1 MITGPESATP
11 GLDEGRAWLD
21 MALASLSMFTV
32 FATAYSFGTFVK
44 PMAAEFHADR
54 GGTALVFGITAFL
67 YFVLGAVTG
76 PLVHKVGPRAMILFG
91 GTVQVVGIYL
101 TSRVHSLGLAYI
113 TYGVGV
119 GIGVACGYVPMVAVV
134 GGWFE
139 RRRSTAVGIA
149 VSGIGV
155 SSLIG
160 APLAA
165 RLIKSYGW
173 RDAYQIFAVGTAVL
187 LGIVA
192 LLIRRPP
199 GFSHRPAI
207 TLGESVKTR
216 NFALSYVSVLFVAI
230 PLSMV
235 FVNLVPYGEDHGI
248 TKVTAATLISVIGA
262 SSILG
267 RIGLAAVAQ
276 RVGIGP
282 VYATSFGAMAA
293 SQLVWLVAGS
303 SYVTL
308 AVFAALFGI
317 AYGGFISLSPGFL
330 AELFGADQLGGLTG
344 VNYSAA
350 GFGMLVGPTLGAWL
364 VDRTGSYTSTILA
377 AFVAGVAA
385 TSVLVV
391 LVRGTR
397 GRGPIG
403 GVAHNP
409 ISE

>member
-1 MITGPESATP
+1 MSTGTTP
-11 GLDEGRAWLD
+11 ALDEGRAWLD
-21 MALASLSMFTV
+21 MALAGLSMFTV

-54 GGTALVFGITAFL
+54 SGTALVFGITAFL

-91 GTVQVVGIYL
+91 GTVQVLGMYL
-101 TSRVHSLGLAYI
+101 TSKVHSLGLAYV

-139 RRRSTAVGIA
+139 RRRATAVGIA

-165 RLIKSYGW
+165 RLIKAYGW
-173 RDAYQIFAVGTAVL
+173 RDAYQVFAAGTAVL
-187 LGIVA
+187 LVIVA
-192 LLIRRPP
+192 AFIRRPP
-199 GFSHRPAI
+199 GFSHTPAI
-207 TLGESVKTR
+207 TLSSSVKTR
-216 NFALSYVSVLFVAI
+216 RFALSYVSVLFVAI
-230 PLSMV
+230 PLSIV
-235 FVNLVPYGEDHGI
+235 FVNLVPYAEDHRI
-248 TKVTAATLISVIGA
+248 TKVTAATLISIIGA

-267 RIGLAAVAQ
+267 RVGLAAVAQ

-282 VYATSFGAMAA
+282 VYAASFGAMAA
-293 SQLVWLVAGS
+293 SQIVWLIAGS
-303 SYVTL
+303 SYATL
-308 AVFAALFGI
+308 ATFSALFGLS
-317 AYGGFISLSPGFL
+317 YGGFISLSPGFL
-330 AELFGADQLGGLTG
+330 AELFGAEQLGGLTG

-350 GFGMLVGPTLGAWL
+350 GFGMLVGPTFGAWM
-364 VDRTGSYTSTILA
+364 VDRTGSYTATIVTALI
-377 AFVAGVAA
+377 AGATA
-385 TSVLVV
+385 TSVLAV

-397 GRGPIG
+397 G
-403 GVAHNP
+403 VASARP
-409 ISE
+409 APMTTGAPVSD